1 MFLVPLTLNTT
12 KKYTLGFGLLGLL
25 TLFYWTFKSDL
36 LITTEKAM
44 LLVIGVQVFA
54 TVLLAS
60 NGFSKELERSKLA
73 AEELAN
79 KVEREHNELIG
90 RQATVESV
98 KKDLMDMFLK
108 IEGASNAMNALV
120 TAMDEISRGSYD
132 QTVATESIAHQS
144 KLILDLIGSF
154 KKEVNEVNIFSNNIS
169 SLSNG
174 LSNLNEQI
182 ARLASNNTKSI
193 TQLDEEVKNN
203 VLKIND
209 IKEILLLVKAVAN
222 QTNLLALNASIEAAR
237 AGESGK
243 GFAVVAQEIR
253 RLAED
258 TDALSG
264 KIDIEINTITE
275 SFDQL
280 QVGFTGLVTAN
291 DETTLSM
298 VKISES
304 IAALDQGTVT
314 LKEKVRVMDGGVT
327 EILNANSKLST
338 STETISAALE
348 ESTAIIEEVKATTDS
363 IDRDIEVIM
372 VTGRSIDKVVS
383 NI

>member
-1 MFLVPLTLNTT
+1 
-12 KKYTLGFGLLGLL
+12 
-25 TLFYWTFKSDL
+25 
-36 LITTEKAM
+36 
-44 LLVIGVQVFA
+44 
-54 TVLLAS
+54 
-60 NGFSKELERSKLA
+60 
-73 AEELAN
+73 
-79 KVEREHNELIG
+79 VEREHNELIG
-90 RQATVESV
+90 RQASVESV
-98 KKDLMDMFLK
+98 KKDLIGMFLK
-108 IEGASNAMNALV
+108 IEDASNAMNALV
-120 TAMDEISRGSYD
+120 TAMVEISRSAYD

-154 KKEVNEVNIFSNNIS
+154 KNEVNEVNLFSNNIS

-174 LSNLNEQI
+174 LSKLNDQI

-193 TQLDEEVKNN
+193 NQLDEDVKTN
-203 VLKIND
+203 VLKLND

-258 TDALSG
+258 TDALSS
-264 KIDIEINTITE
+264 KIDIEISTITE
-275 SFDQL
+275 SFDHL

-291 DETTLSM
+291 DETSLSM

-304 IAALDQGTVT
+304 IAALDQGTIT

-372 VTGRSIDKVVS
+372 VTGRSIDKIIS